1 MNRLWKDNE
10 TSIEKLETGITGF
23 DVISEGGLPKGRVT
37 LVAGT
42 AGSGKT
48 ILALQFLVEGAKRG
62 EAGVF
67 VTFED
72 QPAELRANVLG
83 FGWDLEALRGD
94 GLFAMVDASP
104 DPHEPPAVVGSYD
117 LGGLIARVEH
127 AIRTVDAKRVV
138 LDSLGALFSHYP
150 ETGTMRA
157 ELYRLVNALKE
168 LGVTAIMTS
177 ERPADDGEI
186 TRYGAEEFVADNV
199 ILLRNNLEEDKR
211 HRSIEVL
218 KYRGAY
224 HQKGE
229 FPFSIGGKAGFTVIP
244 LSAIALKQASS
255 NVRVSSGNEVLDEMC
270 GGGFFRDSI
279 ILVSGA
285 TGTGKTLTANQFVA
299 GAREGERS
307 LYFSFEESRDQLLRN
322 AESWNFDFKQM
333 EQDQRLI
340 LVSEYPHA
348 FGLEDHLL
356 RIRSAIE
363 EFKPNRVV
371 IDSLSALE
379 RISSVKAFRE
389 FVIGITSFIKQQEI
403 AGVFTSSTPTLAGGA
418 SVTEAHIS
426 TITDSIILLRYV
438 ELYGEMQR
446 GLTVLKMRGSRHDK
460 DIREYTIDGTGMHI
474 GRPFRNVYGILSGNL
489 VHLSRGEVDR
499 LGSLFN
505 DEEGRVGH

>member
-1 MNRLWKDNE
+1 MSGLWQDNA
-10 TSIEKLETGITGF
+10 TSIEKLPTGLPGF
-23 DVISEGGLPKGRVT
+23 DVISEGGLPRGRVT

-48 ILALQFLVEGAKRG
+48 VLGMQFLVEGARRG

-72 QPAELRANVLG
+72 NPDELRTNVAG
-83 FGWDLEALRGD
+83 FGWDIAAFQEQK
-94 GLFAMVDASP
+94 LFALVDASP
-104 DPHEPPAVVGSYD
+104 DPDEPPAVVGSYD
-117 LGGLIARVEH
+117 LGALIARIEH
-127 AIRTVDAKRVV
+127 AIRSTGATRVV
-138 LDSLGALFSHYP
+138 LDSLGALFSHFP

-157 ELYRLVNALKE
+157 ELYRLVCALKE
-168 LGVTAIMTS
+168 LGVTSIMTS
-177 ERPADDGEI
+177 ERPSDDGEI

-199 ILLRNNLEEDKR
+199 ILLRNNLEEEKR
-211 HRSIEVL
+211 HRSIEIL
-218 KYRGAY
+218 KYRGAH

-229 FPFSIGGKAGFTVIP
+229 FPFSIGREGFIVIP

-255 NVRVSSGNEVLDEMC
+255 NIRVTSGNPVLDEMC

-299 GAREGERS
+299 GGAGMGERS
-307 LYFSFEESRDQLLRN
+307 LFFSFEESRDQLLRN
-322 AESWNFDFKQM
+322 AASWNFDFAQM
-333 EQDQRLI
+333 ERDGLLL

-348 FGLEDHLL
+348 YGLEDHLL

-379 RISSVKAFRE
+379 RISTVKAFRE

-460 DIREYTIDGTGMHI
+460 DIREYTIDGDGMHI
-474 GRPFRNVYGILSGNL
+474 RKPFRNVYGILSGNL
-489 VHLSRGEVDR
+489 VHLSRGEIDR
-499 LGSLFN
+499 LGGLFP
-505 DEEGRVGH
+505 EENARSST